1 MTIHHRL
8 LIMAEEIK
16 DKDRMM
22 KQRIFWIARA
32 GLLLALLIA
41 LQWVTKPLTQLVT
54 GSAVNGILAVAVL
67 FGGLSCGLTVALI
80 SPICAFLLN
89 IAPNL
94 ATVPAI
100 MAGNAVFVIVL
111 HVLCKGGWVRRI
123 IGLLAAAVAK
133 FAVLYGLVNW
143 VICGIAAQSLLSQ
156 GILKAP
162 MLKLPPTTFGL
173 MQMVTALIGGT
184 LALMILPVLKK
195 ALRQSR

>member
-8 LIMAEEIK
+8 LIMAAEIM

-22 KQRIFWIARA
+22 KQRIFWIART

-67 FGGLSCGLTVALI
+67 FGGLCCGLTVALI

-111 HVLCKGGWVRRI
+111 YVLCKGGWVRRI

-143 VICGIAAQSLLSQ
+143 VICGIAAHSLLSQ

-162 MLKLPPTTFGL
+162 MLKLLPTTFGL
-173 MQMVTALIGGT
+173 MQLVTALIGGA

>member
-1 MTIHHRL
+1 
-8 LIMAEEIK
+8 
-16 DKDRMM
+16 M
-22 KQRIFWIARA
+22 KQRIFWIART
-32 GLLLALLIA
+32 GVLLALLIA

-67 FGGLSCGLTVALI
+67 FGGMGCGLIVALI

-111 HVLCKGGWVRRI
+111 YLLCRGGWVKRI
-123 IGLLAAAVAK
+123 TGLLAAAAAK
-133 FAVLYGLVNW
+133 FAVLYSLVNW
-143 VICGIAAQSLLSQ
+143 VICGVAADTLLMQ
-156 GILKAP
+156 GILKP
-162 MLKLPPTTFGL
+162 QMLKMLPATFGI
-173 MQMVTALIGGT
+173 MQLVTALIGGV
-184 LALMILPVLKK
+184 LALLILPVLKK